1 MIENGIARFNIAQK
15 IDQRDLVSLRAR
27 ERAHNEVE
35 ISRRKPRPTIRLN
48 HRDLIMRERRA
59 YGKSDYKGVL
69 RNAGILFAKGR
80 IRPVCGTRASSLR
93 DLKPTLPLCRVYG
106 NRIACCA
113 RLLPRIFCCDVPD
126 LPGDRN
132 RLERIRTRK
141 LLQELLDLCGFV
153 VCDNHINL
161 SLTLSQRQRVD
172 LWKLSPPVSRPSM

>member
-69 RNAGILFAKGR
+69 RNTGILFAKGR
-80 IRPVCGTRASSLR
+80 IRPVCGPVRHASFQPARFKTHLTVVPGLWRPDYLLCLAPASHFLLR
-93 DLKPTLPLCRVYG
+93 CP
-106 NRIACCA
+106 
-113 RLLPRIFCCDVPD
+113 
-126 LPGDRN
+126 
-132 RLERIRTRK
+132 
-141 LLQELLDLCGFV
+141 
-153 VCDNHINL
+153 
-161 SLTLSQRQRVD
+161 
-172 LWKLSPPVSRPSM
+172 